1 MRVDAKITRMLVS
14 KKVKAYASICIENG
28 FVVYGI
34 KIISG
39 DRGTFIS
46 MPTRK
51 SRQGAYY
58 DICFPI
64 SAEAR
69 KEIENAVMNA
79 YEEKL
84 KEI

>member
-1 MRVDAKITRMLVS
+1 MKIDAKITRMLVS
-14 KKVKAYASICIENG
+14 EKVKAYASICIDEG
-28 FVVYGI
+28 FVIYGI

-39 DRGTFIS
+39 EKGTFIA

-51 SRQGAYY
+51 SRRGSYY

-64 SAEAR
+64 STEAR
-69 KEIENAVMNA
+69 KKIETAVMEA
-79 YEEKL
+79 YQEKL